1 MTECRA
7 NGASPKVQ
15 NLNGKILSI
24 YQTAKEQKKK
34 KTWKRRNDVIIALI
48 LLPIRCVEI
57 EWWWIALWD
66 HIRRYPLIPHKLS
79 PSNLIKF
86 TLESST
92 FCTGSSVGANGIS
105 FRGSSLDRVSFLKVS
120 VVLRSAPEVA
130 WRASKRFLWK
140 NSSFGEFQVIL
151 DDSSGD
157 LDSVFSDSIWRFDN
171 DELELL
177 MSCSSKTL

>member
-57 EWWWIALWD
+57 E
-66 HIRRYPLIPHKLS
+66 
-79 PSNLIKF
+79 
-86 TLESST
+86 
-92 FCTGSSVGANGIS
+92 
-105 FRGSSLDRVSFLKVS
+105 
-120 VVLRSAPEVA
+120 
-130 WRASKRFLWK
+130 
-140 NSSFGEFQVIL
+140 
-151 DDSSGD
+151 
-157 LDSVFSDSIWRFDN
+157 
-171 DELELL
+171 
-177 MSCSSKTL
+177 